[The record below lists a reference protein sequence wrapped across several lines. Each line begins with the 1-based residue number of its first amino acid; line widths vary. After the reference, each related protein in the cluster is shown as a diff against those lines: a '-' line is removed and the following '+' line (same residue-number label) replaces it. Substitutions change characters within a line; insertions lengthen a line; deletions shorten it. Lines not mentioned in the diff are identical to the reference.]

1 MYNYAHMQ
9 KIIPEDPVKPREFP
23 LLALYPDGVPC
34 HSTALPL
41 SIRRLK
47 KVRQRYEETLVA
59 ECNVSCPTE
68 APPMIVT
75 DKDGNR
81 MAVLPPSEKFYDL
94 NEKPPIPKLVKRRVL
109 YEPEGKHLILQCR

>member
-1 MYNYAHMQ
+1 
-9 KIIPEDPVKPREFP
+9 
-23 LLALYPDGVPC
+23 
-34 HSTALPL
+34 
-41 SIRRLK
+41 
-47 KVRQRYEETLVA
+47 
-59 ECNVSCPTE
+59 
-68 APPMIVT
+68 MIVT